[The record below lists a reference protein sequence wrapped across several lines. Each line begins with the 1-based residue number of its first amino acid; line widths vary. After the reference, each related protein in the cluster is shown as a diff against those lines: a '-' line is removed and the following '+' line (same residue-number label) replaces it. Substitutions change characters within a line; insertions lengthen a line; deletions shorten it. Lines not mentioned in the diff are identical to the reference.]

1 MTLKRILIAVAIL
14 VVAASLFWFIQTQ
27 IRKKIPEG
35 LLIASGRIEGREVTI
50 APKIQGRLK
59 SLLIDEGDTV
69 KKGQLIAEIVS
80 DQLDARYK
88 NTQENVL
95 LTQAQMEQASADLS
109 FTEKNTSASINAA
122 EAALDKKQHRVRS
135 IYLAL
140 PLSWRIL
147 LIEVK

>member
-1 MTLKRILIAVAIL
+1 VTLKRILIAVAIL